1 MIDKCHFDSEKH
13 KCLALQLL
21 FTSPSPGPG
30 PGPSVFIIPCPR
42 PSPCPNTINKKTLKI
57 ILFVPYSHQ

>member
-1 MIDKCHFDSEKH
+1 MIDKCHFDSEKN

-21 FTSPSPGPG
+21 FSIPSPSPS
-30 PGPSVFIIPCPR
+30 PSVFIIPCPR